1 VARTVRTIGLSE
13 LPGVKKVALLVRET
27 GSMFALAMDAIRFLP
42 SRPFPRAEFFEQCW
56 FLVRVCTLPLILI
69 AVPLGL
75 VIALLVGSLLSQF
88 GASSQMGAALVVA
101 VVREIG
107 PVTAALIIAGAGGS
121 AMCSDL
127 GSRRIRDEI
136 SAMEV
141 MGVNPVHR
149 LVLPRILASVV
160 LGFLLNAVVTVAG
173 LASGYFF
180 ATTSAHVTPSSFF
193 SSFNELGQTSDFYLA
208 AIKACIFGFLA
219 AMVACYRGL
228 NCKPGAKGV
237 GQAVNNA
244 VVITVLLLFFVN
256 VVLTALYINFVP
268 QKVL

>member
-1 VARTVRTIGLSE
+1 MAMRTNGLGE
-13 LPGVKKVALLVRET
+13 LPGTKRALTLVRET
-27 GSMFALAMDAIRFLP
+27 GSMFALAMDAIRHLA

-75 VIALLVGSLLSQF
+75 VISLLVGSLLQQF

-101 VVREIG
+101 VVRETA

-149 LVLPRILASVV
+149 LVLPRILASMV
-160 LGFLLNAVVTVAG
+160 LGFLLNSVVTVAG

-193 SSFNELGQTSDFYLA
+193 AGFNELGQTSDFYLA
-208 AIKACIFGFLA
+208 AVKAIIFGFLA

-244 VVITVLLLFFVN
+244 VVVTVLLLFFVN
-256 VVLTALYINFVP
+256 VVLTAVYINFVP